1 MRRGEFVVDCLVCRQ
16 TETAYGTFEEKDD
29 HYFTARE

>member
-1 MRRGEFVVDCLVCRQ
+1 MNCRWLVVECLVCRQ
-16 TETAYGTFEEKDD
+16 TETGDGSFEEKDD

>member
-1 MRRGEFVVDCLVCRQ
+1 MRRHELVIDCLVCRQ
-16 TETAYGTFEEKDD
+16 TGIGYGSFEEKDD